1 MRFAVSPLALALLC
15 AFPTARAVHAEE
27 ASTLSTV
34 SVTAKGYA
42 ADDLETPVATTVLDR
57 DELLRRNAQNVGEA
71 LRGEPGLAVASD
83 GAQGQNPTI
92 RGLKKEGGWW
102 MACA

>member
-1 MRFAVSPLALALLC
+1 
-15 AFPTARAVHAEE
+15 
-27 ASTLSTV
+27 
-34 SVTAKGYA
+34 
-42 ADDLETPVATTVLDR
+42 
-57 DELLRRNAQNVGEA
+57 
-71 LRGEPGLAVASD
+71 LAVASD